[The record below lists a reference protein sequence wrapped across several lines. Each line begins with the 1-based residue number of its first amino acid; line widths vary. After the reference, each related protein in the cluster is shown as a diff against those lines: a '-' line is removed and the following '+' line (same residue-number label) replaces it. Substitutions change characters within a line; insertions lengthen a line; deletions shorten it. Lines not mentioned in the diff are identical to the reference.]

1 MLYVY
6 IRVYF
11 SVCITCIICARA
23 YVCKYSVNV
32 QSTCVCENVDV
43 ACVPLSTI
51 QVIREHHSQITP
63 SPTLLLHFHCRGV
76 ADQVYSLSLFV
87 IVCVRCVWP
96 DIKLFVLYRSSQ
108 FSRGCVALIELR
120 DLLRGIYVVELLH
133 CYDCWPFFQERER
146 EIFSID
152 ESYR

>member
-63 SPTLLLHFHCRGV
+63 SPTLLLHSHCRGV

-87 IVCVRCVWP
+87 IVCVRCV
-96 DIKLFVLYRSSQ
+96 R
-108 FSRGCVALIELR
+108 VARYQTVCTISTIANFRVDASHL
-120 DLLRGIYVVELLH
+120 
-133 CYDCWPFFQERER
+133 
-146 EIFSID
+146 
-152 ESYR
+152 